1 MIMRAR
7 DQKAGKE
14 SGVALLISLFAL
26 LLICVVG
33 VALIM
38 ASGTDTALTGNYH
51 SATSVYYAAL
61 AGLEEGRGRLLPK
74 SPNYLTP
81 AFVAPVGGL
90 LAPGEVRYILNP
102 NPGETVAPWD
112 VGTPATF
119 PDTEYTQ
126 EFGTDPPGSPPTVPS
141 VSSSSGIQGPM
152 YKWVRIN
159 AITAPSERKAGV
171 NVDNDT
177 GGPGTPILYN
187 NTTLTI
193 SPPGAQALE
202 ITSLASMG
210 NGSQR
215 MLQYVVAPITYNLL
229 PPAALTMVT
238 APGTPPTF
246 TGPGASLTETGTDT
260 ATAACTTTT
269 GATLP
274 GIGVSAGADL
284 SLITGTNISP
294 TPPGP
299 GPSFVSLPANL
310 QTAGALETLIQ
321 TIEASADKYSG
332 VVDGPQN
339 ETVLPA
345 GMSATTP
352 VTVAVDNDLD
362 LSHWRGA
369 GYGVLLVTGTLTYNG
384 SSTWNGLVLA
394 IGKGQVVSTTD
405 TGGGIYGAAV
415 VAQTRDLAG
424 RQTGTLGT
432 PSWLAPGGSTITYS
446 SCWANLVQ
454 PPITYKI
461 LSFREICPTSDCQ
474 IPLLP

>member
-1 MIMRAR
+1 MLVRVPE
-7 DQKAGKE
+7 QKAGRE

-38 ASGTDTALTGNYH
+38 ASSTDTALTGNYH

-81 AFVAPVGGL
+81 AFVAPVGGI

-102 NPGETVAPWD
+102 MPGETVAPWD
-112 VGTPATF
+112 VGTPTTF
-119 PDTEYTQ
+119 PDTEYFQ
-126 EFGTDPPGSPPTVPS
+126 EFGTNPPGGPPTVPS

-159 AITAPSERKAGV
+159 AITAPSERNADV

-177 GGPGTPILYN
+177 GGPATPILYN

-193 SPPGAQALE
+193 NPPGAQALE
-202 ITSLASMG
+202 VTSLASTG

-229 PPAALTMVT
+229 PPAALTIVS
-238 APGTPPTF
+238 AIGTQPTF
-246 TGPGASLTETGTDT
+246 TGPGASLTEAGTDT
-260 ATAACTTTT
+260 ATASCTTTT
-269 GATLP
+269 GAILP
-274 GIGVSAGADL
+274 GIGVSAGAGF
-284 SLITGTNISP
+284 SNITGTNILP
-294 TPPGP
+294 APPGP
-299 GPSFVSLPANL
+299 GATAVTLPANL
-310 QTAGALETLIQ
+310 QAASSLETLIQ
-321 TIEASADKYSG
+321 TIMANADTPSPAMN
-332 VVDGPQN
+332 GPQN

-345 GMSATTP
+345 GMSASTP
-352 VTVAVDNDLD
+352 MTIAVDNDLD
-362 LSHWRGA
+362 LSHWRGT
-369 GYGVLLVTGTLTYNG
+369 GYGILLVTGTLTYNG

-405 TGGGIYGAAV
+405 TGGGIYGAAL
-415 VAQTRDLAG
+415 VAQTRDPATG
-424 RQTGTLGT
+424 IPTGTLGT
-432 PSWLAPGGSTITYS
+432 PSWIAPGGTTITYS

-461 LSFREICPTSDCQ
+461 LSFREIPQLT
-474 IPLLP
+474 P

>member
-1 MIMRAR
+1 MLVRIPK
-7 DQKAGKE
+7 QKTAEE

-38 ASGTDTALTGNYH
+38 ASGTNTALTGNYR
-51 SATSVYYAAL
+51 SATSAYYAAL

-81 AFVAPVGGL
+81 AFVAPVGGI

-102 NPGETVAPWD
+102 LPGETVAPWD

-119 PDTEYTQ
+119 PDTEYNQ
-126 EFGTDPPGSPPTVPS
+126 EFPTNPLGSPPTVPS

-159 AITAPSERKAGV
+159 AITAPSERTAGV

-177 GGPGTPILYN
+177 GGPADAILYN

-202 ITSLASMG
+202 ITSLASTG

-215 MLQYVVAPITYNLL
+215 MLQYVVAPITYNLTF
-229 PPAALTMVT
+229 PAALTVI
-238 APGTPPTF
+238 APLGSSATF

-260 ATAACTTTT
+260 ATASCATST
-269 GATLP
+269 GAALP
-274 GIGVSAGADL
+274 GIGVGGGADL

-299 GPSFVSLPANL
+299 GPTLVSLPSNL
-310 QTAGALETLIQ
+310 QSASSLETLIQ
-321 TIEASADKYSG
+321 TIETNADVHKTIL
-332 VVDGPQN
+332 DGPQD

-345 GMSATTP
+345 GMSASTP
-352 VTVAVDNDLD
+352 MTIAVDNDLD
-362 LSHWRGA
+362 LSHWRGT
-369 GYGVLLVTGTLTYNG
+369 GYGILLVTGHLTYNG

-394 IGKGQVVSTTD
+394 IGKGQVVSTND
-405 TGGGIYGAAV
+405 TGGGIYGAAI
-415 VAQTRDLAG
+415 VAQTRDLV
-424 RQTGTLGT
+424 TGVPTGSLGT
-432 PSWLAPGGSTITYS
+432 PSWIAPGGTTITYS

-461 LSFREICPTSDCQ
+461 LSFREIPQS
-474 IPLLP
+474 IP

>member
-1 MIMRAR
+1 MIARAPKR
-7 DQKAGKE
+7 KVAKE

-26 LLICVVG
+26 LLIAVVG

-74 SPNYLTP
+74 SPNALPST
-81 AFVAPVGGL
+81 FIAPVGGI

-102 NPGETVAPWD
+102 LPGETVAPWD
-112 VGTPATF
+112 LGTPTTY
-119 PDTEYTQ
+119 PDTEYFS
-126 EFGTDPPGSPPTVPS
+126 EFRTNPPGGPPTVPS
-141 VSSSSGIQGPM
+141 VSSLSGVQGPL

-159 AITAPSERKAGV
+159 AITVASEGYVNV

-177 GGPGTPILYN
+177 GAQNAPILYN
-187 NTTLTI
+187 TSTLSI

-215 MLQYVVAPITYNLL
+215 MLQYVVAPITYNLTF
-229 PPAALTMVT
+229 PAALTLI
-238 APGTPPTF
+238 APTGPKATF
-246 TGPGASLTETGTDT
+246 TGPGASLTEAGTDT
-260 ATAACTTTT
+260 ATAGCATTT
-269 GATLP
+269 GAALP
-274 GIGVSAGADL
+274 GIGVGGGSDL

-299 GPSFVSLPANL
+299 GPTAVSLPTNL
-310 QTAGALETLIQ
+310 QTASALETLIQ
-321 TIEASADKYSG
+321 TIEVNADKYTHA
-332 VVDGPQN
+332 VDGPQN

-345 GMSATTP
+345 GMSASTP
-352 VTVAVDNDLD
+352 MTVVVDSDLD
-362 LSHWRGA
+362 LSHWRGT
-369 GYGVLLVTGTLTYNG
+369 GYGILLVTGTLTYNG

-394 IGKGQVVSTTD
+394 IGKGQVVSTDD
-405 TGGGIYGAAV
+405 TGGGIYGAAL
-415 VAQTRDLAG
+415 VAQTRDPG
-424 RQTGTLGT
+424 TGVVTGSLGT
-432 PSWLAPGGSTITYS
+432 PSWIAPGGTTIAYS

-461 LSFREICPTSDCQ
+461 LSFREIPQS
-474 IPLLP
+474 

>member
-1 MIMRAR
+1 MLVRVPK
-7 DQKAGKE
+7 QKAGKE

-102 NPGETVAPWD
+102 LPGETVAPWD
-112 VGTPATF
+112 VGTPTTF

-126 EFGTDPPGSPPTVPS
+126 EFATNPPGGPPTVPS

-159 AITAPSERKAGV
+159 AVTRLSESNAGV

-177 GGPGTPILYN
+177 GALNTPIFYN
-187 NTTLTI
+187 NTTLTV

-202 ITSLASMG
+202 ITALASTG

-215 MLQYVVAPITYNLL
+215 MLQYVVAPITYNLTF
-229 PPAALTMVT
+229 PAALTLIGP
-238 APGTPPTF
+238 AGPNAIF

-260 ATAACTTTT
+260 ATASCATTS
-269 GATLP
+269 GAALP
-274 GIGVSAGADL
+274 GIGVGGGADL
-284 SLITGTNISP
+284 SMITGTNISP

-299 GPSFVSLPANL
+299 GATLVSLPSNL
-310 QTAGALETLIQ
+310 QTAGGLETLIQ
-321 TIEASADKYSG
+321 TIEANADKVSHAA
-332 VVDGPQN
+332 DGPQN

-345 GMSATTP
+345 LMSAATP
-352 VTVAVDNDLD
+352 MTVVVDNDLD
-362 LSHWRGA
+362 LSHWRGT
-369 GYGVLLVTGTLTYNG
+369 GYGILLVTGTLTYNG

-394 IGKGQVVSTTD
+394 IGKGQVVSTSD
-405 TGGGIYGAAV
+405 TGGGIYGAALI
-415 VAQTRDLAG
+415 AQTRPAG
-424 RQTGTLGT
+424 VLGT
-432 PSWLAPGGSTITYS
+432 PSWIAPGGTTISYS

-454 PPITYKI
+454 PPIAYKI
-461 LSFREICPTSDCQ
+461 LSFRELTP
-474 IPLLP
+474 

>member
-1 MIMRAR
+1 MRVPK
-7 DQKAGKE
+7 QIAGTE

-33 VALIM
+33 VALLM

-74 SPNYLTP
+74 SPDYLTP
-81 AFVAPVGGL
+81 AFVAPVGGI

-102 NPGETVAPWD
+102 LPGETVAPWD
-112 VGTPATF
+112 VGTPTTF
-119 PDTEYTQ
+119 PDTEYIH
-126 EFGTDPPGSPPTVPS
+126 EFLTNPPGGPPTVPS

-159 AITAPSERKAGV
+159 AITAPSEGNAGV
-171 NVDNDT
+171 IVDSGG
-177 GGPGTPILYN
+177 GGPATPILYN

-202 ITSLASMG
+202 ITSLASTG

-215 MLQYVVAPITYNLL
+215 MLQYVVAPITYKLTF
-229 PPAALTMVT
+229 PAALTLI
-238 APGTPPTF
+238 APTGSNATF

-260 ATAACTTTT
+260 ATASCATTS
-269 GATLP
+269 GAALP
-274 GIGVSAGADL
+274 GIGVGGGADL
-284 SLITGTNISP
+284 SMISGTNISP

-299 GPSFVSLPANL
+299 GPTLVSLPSNL
-310 QTAGALETLIQ
+310 QSVSALETLIA
-321 TIEASADKYSG
+321 TVEVNADEYSKLL
-332 VVDGPQN
+332 DGPRD

-345 GMSATTP
+345 GMSASTP
-352 VTVAVDNDLD
+352 MTIAVDNDLD
-362 LSHWRGA
+362 LSHWRGT
-369 GYGVLLVTGTLTYNG
+369 GYGILLVTGTLTYNG

-405 TGGGIYGAAV
+405 TGGGIYGAAL
-415 VAQTRDLAG
+415 VAQTRNPANP
-424 RQTGTLGT
+424 GTLGT
-432 PSWLAPGGSTITYS
+432 PSWTAPGGTTITYS

-454 PPITYKI
+454 PPISYKI
-461 LSFREICPTSDCQ
+461 LSFREIPQ
-474 IPLLP
+474 FP

>member
-1 MIMRAR
+1 MLVRVPK
-7 DQKAGKE
+7 QKAGKE

-81 AFVAPVGGL
+81 AFVAPVGGI

-102 NPGETVAPWD
+102 MPGETVAPWD
-112 VGTPATF
+112 VGTPSTF
-119 PDTEYTQ
+119 PDTEYLQ
-126 EFGTDPPGSPPTVPS
+126 EFGTNPPGSPPTVPS

-159 AITAPSERKAGV
+159 AITAPSERNASV

-177 GGPGTPILYN
+177 GGPNTPILYN

-193 SPPGAQALE
+193 TPPGAQALE
-202 ITSLASMG
+202 ITSFASTG

-215 MLQYVVAPITYNLL
+215 MLQYVVAPITYNLTF
-229 PPAALTMVT
+229 PAALTLIAPTGPT
-238 APGTPPTF
+238 ATF

-260 ATAACTTTT
+260 ATASCTTTT
-269 GATLP
+269 GAALP
-274 GIGVSAGADL
+274 GIGVGGGADL
-284 SLITGTNISP
+284 SLISGTNISP

-299 GPSFVSLPANL
+299 GPTLVSLPANL
-310 QTAGALETLIQ
+310 QSASALETLIQ
-321 TIEASADKYSG
+321 TIEASADVYKTML
-332 VVDGPQN
+332 DPPQD

-345 GMSATTP
+345 GMSASTP
-352 VTVAVDNDLD
+352 VTIAVDNDLD
-362 LSHWRGA
+362 LSHWRGT
-369 GYGVLLVTGTLTYNG
+369 GYGILLVTGTLTYNG

-394 IGKGQVVSTTD
+394 IGKGQVVSTSD
-405 TGGGIYGAAV
+405 TGGGIYGAAL
-415 VAQTRDLAG
+415 VAQTRNPIT
-424 RQTGTLGT
+424 RVPTGSLGA
-432 PSWLAPGGSTITYS
+432 PSWIAPGGTTITYS
-446 SCWANLVQ
+446 SCWANSVQ
-454 PPITYKI
+454 APIAYKI
-461 LSFREICPTSDCQ
+461 LSFREIPQFT
-474 IPLLP
+474 P

>member
-1 MIMRAR
+1 MIMRAP

-81 AFVAPVGGL
+81 AFVAPVGGI

-102 NPGETVAPWD
+102 MPGETVAPWD

-119 PDTEYTQ
+119 PDTEYIQ
-126 EFGTDPPGSPPTVPS
+126 EFGTTPPGSPPTVPS

-159 AITAPSERKAGV
+159 AITAPSERNAGV

-202 ITSLASMG
+202 VTSLASMG

-215 MLQYVVAPITYNLL
+215 MLQYVVAPITYNLI
-229 PPAALTMVT
+229 PPAALTLLGST
-238 APGTPPTF
+238 ATF
-246 TGPGASLTETGTDT
+246 TGPGASLTEDGTDT
-260 ATAACTTTT
+260 IAAPGCAPG
-269 GATLP
+269 GASVA
-274 GIGVSAGADL
+274 GIGVAGGADL
-284 SLITGTNISP
+284 TNITGQNVTPTP
-294 TPPGP
+294 TPPAPP
-299 GPSFVSLPANL
+299 GASLVSVSPNL
-310 QTAGALETLIQ
+310 QSVAALETLAQSVENNSDVPPSGSQ
-321 TIEASADKYSG
+321 TQAVFPPS
-332 VVDGPQN
+332 
-339 ETVLPA
+339 
-345 GMSATTP
+345 MSATAP
-352 VTVAVDNDLD
+352 VTVAVIGDLD
-362 LSHWRGA
+362 LSTWTGT
-369 GYGVLLVTGTLTYNG
+369 GYGVLLVTGTLTYNP
-384 SSTWNGLVLA
+384 SSTWNGVVLV
-394 IGKGQVVSTTD
+394 IGQGTVLSTGS
-405 TGGGIYGAAV
+405 GGGGFFGSV
-415 VAQTRDLAG
+415 LVARTRDGAG
-424 RQTGTLGT
+424 NTLPNFGPT
-432 PSWLAPGGSTITYS
+432 SWVASGGATIKYS
-446 SCWANLVQ
+446 SCWVSAVQ
-454 PPITYKI
+454 QPITYKV
-461 LSFREICPTSDCQ
+461 LSFREIPQFT
-474 IPLLP
+474 P